1 MGILLF
7 MDMTA
12 VNAKLHAVVRDNDL
26 SCPVCKGQNFET
38 GKIYNESK
46 LRYTGPTPKPEEPE
60 NVESVCRGC
69 GYVFTFKIARL
80 LEPVI
85 A

>member
-1 MGILLF
+1 MS
-7 MDMTA
+7 A
-12 VNAKLHAVVRDNDL
+12 VNDRLTKVALENDL
-26 SCPVCKGQNFET
+26 TCPVCKGQKFET

-46 LRYTGPTPKPEEPE
+46 LRYTGPTSKPEEPE

-80 LEPVI
+80 MEPV
-85 A
+85 AV